1 MAFHL
6 KTTCKKSG
14 VFLEI
19 TKKLKLKFQEKIKKG
34 GGGGGG
40 GEEERGLYLSQDLA
54 KQDLLCEL
62 YHTYVF
68 QLQLKLC
75 SVQQQLK

>member
-6 KTTCKKSG
+6 KTTCKKSR

-19 TKKLKLKFQEKIKKG
+19 TKTLKLKFQEKIKKG

-40 GEEERGLYLSQDLA
+40 GEERGLYLSQDLA